1 MLLFHFTIALF
12 TDAVILLSYHVPQ
25 YQTLLNDLTREEG
38 FYETATVVFFL
49 ATAVLA
55 LYALARKGDYNF
67 GRRQKIILLCVSAL
81 FCVAALEEISW
92 GQRILNYEAGRFF
105 LSYNIQEEVNVHNL
119 VPGVVFNTIVFTIIY
134 AFFIILPLVSVLFFQ
149 DGMCFFPRPMTQDM
163 PSLDIVLL
171 FLFGVSIHSYR
182 AEYPVEYLSMAIQMA
197 CLLGFAYLIFSR
209 KFWGG
214 TYVIFNFLLLILSIV
229 VFWWHGEILLAERTG
244 GSDELREFVLSYAF
258 FFWFYGWSGRYRSEG
273 RDEEADC

>member
-1 MLLFHFTIALF
+1 M
-12 TDAVILLSYHVPQ
+12 
-25 YQTLLNDLTREEG
+25 
-38 FYETATVVFFL
+38 
-49 ATAVLA
+49 
-55 LYALARKGDYNF
+55 
-67 GRRQKIILLCVSAL
+67 SAL
-81 FCVAALEEISW
+81 FCGAALEEISW

-119 VPGVVFNTIVFTIIY
+119 VPGVVFNTVVFTFIY
-134 AFFIILPLVSVLFFQ
+134 ALFIILPLASVLFFQ
-149 DGMCFFPRPMTQDM
+149 AGTHRFFRPMTQDM
-163 PSLDIVLL
+163 PSLHVVLL

-197 CLLGFAYLIFSR
+197 CLLGLAYLIFSR

-214 TYVIFNFLLLILSIV
+214 TYAIFNFLLLILSIA

-258 FFWFYGWSGRYRSEG
+258 FFWLYGWCGRYRARG
-273 RDEEADC
+273 RDEAAAC